1 MPAYKCNQWLFF
13 DTSQLGRI
21 TKTHM
26 SFRDLQECGVNPDNG
41 ISCTPRSFDRRTGAV
56 RIAVQT
62 LFNPPPVREHGARE
76 AISETSHAAGNT
88 RRPHTYF
95 HLFSLVHLGR
105 RTHDPI
111 VAGCQQLT
119 ACRRIQRVSRRQPR
133 WALYPNQFNFG
144 SPIPHTLFL
153 GGRRFKLRRHSD

>member
-1 MPAYKCNQWLFF
+1 MPAYKCNQSLFF

-26 SFRDLQECGVNPDNG
+26 SFRDLQECGVNPNNG

-88 RRPHTYF
+88 RRTHTYF
-95 HLFSLVHLGR
+95 HLFSLVTLAAAHTVQLLWDASNSQHVVGYTVFR
-105 RTHDPI
+105 GANPGGPYTQINSTSDPNTSYAI
-111 VAGCQQLT
+111 SWRAEVQA
-119 ACRRIQRVSRRQPR
+119 
-133 WALYPNQFNFG
+133 
-144 SPIPHTLFL
+144 SPPF
-153 GGRRFKLRRHSD
+153 